1 MNDADKA
8 NQAVQK
14 QTKTLTTVKG
24 KKKKS
29 RDFHGT
35 CKKGPKKRGGGETP
49 QREREGNAEG
59 RSKRTTKTKKKTWR
73 REGEEKMMIQK
84 LQTNHKGKKQLG
96 RRGGKA

>member
-24 KKKKS
+24 KKNKS

-35 CKKGPKKRGGGETP
+35 CKKGPNKKGGGGGETP
-49 QREREGNAEG
+49 QGER
-59 RSKRTTKTKKKTWR
+59 RKR
-73 REGEEKMMIQK
+73 
-84 LQTNHKGKKQLG
+84 
-96 RRGGKA
+96 

>member
-24 KKKKS
+24 KKKRS

-35 CKKGPKKRGGGETP
+35 CKTGPKKTGGGKKNPTGREKETL
-49 QREREGNAEG
+49 REEARG
-59 RSKRTTKTKKKTWR
+59 RR
-73 REGEEKMMIQK
+73 RRRLGEEKEK
-84 LQTNHKGKKQLG
+84 
-96 RRGGKA
+96 RR

>member
-1 MNDADKA
+1 MKDADKA

-14 QTKTLTTVKG
+14 QTRALTTVKG

-35 CKKGPKKRGGGETP
+35 CKKGPKKRGGGETH
-49 QREREGNAEG
+49 REREGNAEG
-59 RSKRTTKTKKKTWR
+59 RSKRTTKTWR
-73 REGEEKMMIQK
+73 REGEEKMMIQN
-84 LQTNHKGKKQLG
+84 LQTTHKGTKQLR

>member
-8 NQAVQK
+8 YQAVQK

-35 CKKGPKKRGGGETP
+35 CKKGPKKRGGGGKTPTGREKETL
-49 QREREGNAEG
+49 REEVRG
-59 RSKRTTKTKKKTWR
+59 RR
-73 REGEEKMMIQK
+73 RRRLGEEKEK
-84 LQTNHKGKKQLG
+84 
-96 RRGGKA
+96 RR

>member
-35 CKKGPKKRGGGETP
+35 CKKGPKKRGGGKP
-49 QREREGNAEG
+49 HREREKETLREEVRG
-59 RSKRTTKTKKKTWR
+59 RR
-73 REGEEKMMIQK
+73 RRRRRLGEEKEK
-84 LQTNHKGKKQLG
+84 
-96 RRGGKA
+96 RR

>member
-24 KKKKS
+24 KKKRS

-35 CKKGPKKRGGGETP
+35 CKKRPKKKGGGEP
-49 QREREGNAEG
+49 HGEREGNAEG
-59 RSKRTTKTKKKTWR
+59 RSKRTTKTNTWR
-73 REGEEKMMIQK
+73 REGEEKMMIQN
-84 LQTNHKGKKQLG
+84 LQTNHKGQKQLG
-96 RRGGKA
+96 RRGEKA

>member
-24 KKKKS
+24 KKKRS

-35 CKKGPKKRGGGETP
+35 CKTGPKKTGGG
-49 QREREGNAEG
+49 
-59 RSKRTTKTKKKTWR
+59 KKNPT
-73 REGEEKMMIQK
+73 G
-84 LQTNHKGKKQLG
+84 
-96 RRGGKA
+96 

>member
-29 RDFHGT
+29 RDFHRT
-35 CKKGPKKRGGGETP
+35 CKTGPKKRGVKKKP
-49 QREREGNAEG
+49 HRKREGNAEG
-59 RSKRTTKTKKKTWR
+59 RSKRTTKTKTWR
-73 REGEEKMMIQK
+73 REGEEKTMIQD
-84 LQTNHKGKKQLG
+84 LQGNHKGKKQLG

>member
-35 CKKGPKKRGGGETP
+35 CKKGHKKRGQKNTP
-49 QREREGNAEG
+49 HRMREGNAEG
-59 RSKRTTKTKKKTWR
+59 RSKRRTKTKTWR
-73 REGEEKMMIQK
+73 REGEEKMMIQN
-84 LQTNHKGKKQLG
+84 LQTNQKGRKQLR

>member
-35 CKKGPKKRGGGETP
+35 WKKGPKKRGDRKNPTGREKETL
-49 QREREGNAEG
+49 REEVRG
-59 RSKRTTKTKKKTWR
+59 RR
-73 REGEEKMMIQK
+73 RRRRRLGEEKEK
-84 LQTNHKGKKQLG
+84 
-96 RRGGKA
+96 RR